1 MKTWNTA
8 KIKAMKGGS
17 KFACLTAYDYSSAR
31 LADVAGIPLLLVGDS
46 LGMTVLGHTSTLPV
60 TMADML
66 HHTAAVVRGVSNAL
80 VVADMPFLS
89 YQISIEEG
97 LRNAGRFVQE
107 SGADA
112 VKIEGGTI
120 RSDLVKALT
129 QNGIPVLGHIG
140 LTPQSINTLGGY
152 KVQGKTREAQDQLI
166 ADAQALTEA
175 DAFAIVLECVPPDI
189 GAAITAAVP
198 VPVIGIGAGP
208 SCDGQMLVMHDMLGL
223 TERPPKF
230 TKAYASLA
238 DAMRAAFTAYASE
251 VAADT
256 FPAPEHC
263 YASSALG

>member
-8 KIKAMKGGS
+8 KIKAMKGGD
-17 KFACLTAYDYSSAR
+17 KFACLTAYDYSSAQ
-31 LADVAGIPLLLVGDS
+31 LADIAGIPLLLVGDS

-97 LRNAGRFVQE
+97 LRNAGRFIQE

-112 VKIEGGTI
+112 VKIEGGAI

-140 LTPQSINTLGGY
+140 LTPQSVNTLGGY

-166 ADAQALTEA
+166 ADAQALSEA
-175 DAFAIVLECVPPDI
+175 GAFAIVLECVPPDI
-189 GAAITAAVP
+189 GAAITATVP

-230 TKAYASLA
+230 TKAYAGLA
-238 DAMRAAFTAYASE
+238 DAMRTAFSAYASE
-251 VAADT
+251 VAAGT

-263 YASSALG
+263 YAPTAQS

>member
-17 KFACLTAYDYSSAR
+17 KFACLTAYDYCSAR

-112 VKIEGGTI
+112 VKIEGGAI

-166 ADAQALTEA
+166 ADAQALAEA
-175 DAFAIVLECVPPDI
+175 GAFAIVLECVPPDI
-189 GAAITAAVP
+189 GAAITTAVP

-251 VAADT
+251 VAAGT